1 MSTCALR
8 LRRYA
13 CRRLSSASVRA
24 LVPSS
29 RSLIFFPLTAL
40 IRFFSLSSESEAS
53 EPEPSL
59 DDDEDERLDFLLFL
73 LPFLLFLLSFLLLL
87 LLFFFRL
94 SFFRFLDVFSFSSSP
109 RSLER
114 FFDFL
119 RVDSESDDSPY
130 SLESDASPPA
140 ASSIAEGG
148 RPTASSR
155 SRCDASESFALGS
168 TLVPYTIH
176 RLFGSDV
183 STFGL
188 HS

>member
-53 EPEPSL
+53 ESESSL
-59 DDDEDERLDFLLFL
+59 DDDEDERCLDFLLFL

-94 SFFRFLDVFSFSSSP
+94 SFFRFLDVLSFSSSP

-114 FFDFL
+114 FFDFFAARF
-119 RVDSESDDSPY
+119 RV
-130 SLESDASPPA
+130 
-140 ASSIAEGG
+140 
-148 RPTASSR
+148 
-155 SRCDASESFALGS
+155 
-168 TLVPYTIH
+168 
-176 RLFGSDV
+176 
-183 STFGL
+183 
-188 HS
+188 

>member
-40 IRFFSLSSESEAS
+40 IRFFSLSSESEPES
-53 EPEPSL
+53 ESSL
-59 DDDEDERLDFLLFL
+59 DDDEVERLDFLLFL

-94 SFFRFLDVFSFSSSP
+94 SSSGCACVRKGRKVSSS
-109 RSLER
+109 
-114 FFDFL
+114 
-119 RVDSESDDSPY
+119 V
-130 SLESDASPPA
+130 
-140 ASSIAEGG
+140 G
-148 RPTASSR
+148 R
-155 SRCDASESFALGS
+155 ENW
-168 TLVPYTIH
+168 
-176 RLFGSDV
+176 
-183 STFGL
+183 
-188 HS
+188 